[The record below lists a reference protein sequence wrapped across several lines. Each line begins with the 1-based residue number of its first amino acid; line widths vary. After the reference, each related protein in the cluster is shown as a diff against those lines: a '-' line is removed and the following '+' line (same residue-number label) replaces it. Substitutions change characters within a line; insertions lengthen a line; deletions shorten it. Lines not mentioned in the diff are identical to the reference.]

1 MKCHAKPKPKPK
13 PKPKLKPNANAMQI
27 LAVILG
33 IALTYI
39 IRPGRDKP
47 FEHGSGGD
55 CATKNT
61 DTIMGKK
68 CGPLIPNPSPLLLL
82 AALRR
87 LCHQEWLCPM
97 HSTLRRP
104 ICPPFW
110 TAWRR
115 WVMPRMLWQRSHS
128 FIARAAGRSPP
139 QIWCFGGF
147 KGC

>member
-1 MKCHAKPKPKPK
+1 
-13 PKPKLKPNANAMQI
+13 MQI

-68 CGPLIPNPSPLLLL
+68 CVPY
-82 AALRR
+82 
-87 LCHQEWLCPM
+87 CC
-97 HSTLRRP
+97 
-104 ICPPFW
+104 
-110 TAWRR
+110 
-115 WVMPRMLWQRSHS
+115 WQ
-128 FIARAAGRSPP
+128 P
-139 QIWCFGGF
+139 
-147 KGC
+147 